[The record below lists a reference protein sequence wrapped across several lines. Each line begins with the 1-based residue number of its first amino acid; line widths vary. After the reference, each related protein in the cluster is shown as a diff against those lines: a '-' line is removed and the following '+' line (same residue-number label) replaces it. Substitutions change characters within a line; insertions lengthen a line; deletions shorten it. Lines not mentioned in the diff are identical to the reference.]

1 MLLPL
6 FDTCLR
12 LTGIKSVRSISYDG
26 FVLSAMVFNLQILVS
41 WLEVTRL
48 RAFDDRAIA
57 LSIYCIGICDSV

>member
-1 MLLPL
+1 MAYLFWSPTRTIN

-41 WLEVTRL
+41 
-48 RAFDDRAIA
+48 
-57 LSIYCIGICDSV
+57 